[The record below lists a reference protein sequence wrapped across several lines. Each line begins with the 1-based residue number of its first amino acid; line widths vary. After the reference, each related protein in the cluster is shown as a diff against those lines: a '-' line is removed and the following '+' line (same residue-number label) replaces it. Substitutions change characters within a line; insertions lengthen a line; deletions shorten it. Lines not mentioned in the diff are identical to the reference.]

1 MDGTTTMQGTE
12 QEVQN
17 TATETQGQQTAESTP
32 EKVSTLQ
39 KFIDGLF
46 GGGKKAE
53 GAEPEKKDGDP
64 VAEKAEEEKSFTQAD
79 VDAAIEAAKQQWLDE
94 AAEAERVKKLT
105 PEEKTKEEQ
114 EKKDSE
120 IASLRSQLL
129 QKELRE
135 SATKSLE
142 TDGFPVGLADV
153 LDYSSKERME
163 ETLKN
168 TTKLSKKLDIT
179 DFKQGDVTLKVRSL
193 DGIHPLIPV
202 SSDRM
207 KTEYLF
213 KDGVT
218 SGQEAG
224 GFAPTENSKSIN
236 WIITP
241 RKAPIAVSKTD
252 KMRIFDPETNQKARA
267 WAMDYRKFH
276 DIWIPA
282 RKVEQCFVNV
292 KEELA

>member
-12 QEVQN
+12 QGVQN

-64 VAEKAEEEKSFTQAD
+64 AAEKAEEEKSFTQAD

-105 PEEKTKEEQ
+105 PEEKAKEEQ

-168 TTKLSKKLDIT
+168 TTK
-179 DFKQGDVTLKVRSL
+179 V
-193 DGIHPLIPV
+193 
-202 SSDRM
+202 
-207 KTEYLF
+207 F
-213 KDGVT
+213 KDSLAVAIQSRLKGKT
-218 SGQEAG
+218 PEGLG
-224 GFAPTENSKSIN
+224 GAASSENLL
-236 WIITP
+236 
-241 RKAPIAVSKTD
+241 RDQIA
-252 KMRIFDPETNQKARA
+252 R
-267 WAMDYRKFH
+267 
-276 DIWIPA
+276 
-282 RKVEQCFVNV
+282 NV
-292 KEELA
+292 RGL

>member
-53 GAEPEKKDGDP
+53 
-64 VAEKAEEEKSFTQAD
+64 EEKSFTQAD

-105 PEEKTKEEQ
+105 PEEKAKEEK

-168 TTKLSKKLDIT
+168 TTK
-179 DFKQGDVTLKVRSL
+179 V
-193 DGIHPLIPV
+193 
-202 SSDRM
+202 
-207 KTEYLF
+207 F
-213 KDGVT
+213 KDSLAVAIQSRLKGKT
-218 SGQEAG
+218 PEGLG
-224 GFAPTENSKSIN
+224 GAASAENLL
-236 WIITP
+236 
-241 RKAPIAVSKTD
+241 RDQIA
-252 KMRIFDPETNQKARA
+252 R
-267 WAMDYRKFH
+267 
-276 DIWIPA
+276 
-282 RKVEQCFVNV
+282 NV
-292 KEELA
+292 RGL

>member
-64 VAEKAEEEKSFTQAD
+64 AAEKAEEEKSFTQAD

-94 AAEAERVKKLT
+94 A
-105 PEEKTKEEQ
+105 EQ

-168 TTKLSKKLDIT
+168 TTK
-179 DFKQGDVTLKVRSL
+179 V
-193 DGIHPLIPV
+193 
-202 SSDRM
+202 
-207 KTEYLF
+207 F
-213 KDGVT
+213 KDSLAVAIQSRLKGKT
-218 SGQEAG
+218 PEGLG
-224 GFAPTENSKSIN
+224 GAASAENLL
-236 WIITP
+236 
-241 RKAPIAVSKTD
+241 RDQIA
-252 KMRIFDPETNQKARA
+252 R
-267 WAMDYRKFH
+267 
-276 DIWIPA
+276 
-282 RKVEQCFVNV
+282 NV
-292 KEELA
+292 RGL